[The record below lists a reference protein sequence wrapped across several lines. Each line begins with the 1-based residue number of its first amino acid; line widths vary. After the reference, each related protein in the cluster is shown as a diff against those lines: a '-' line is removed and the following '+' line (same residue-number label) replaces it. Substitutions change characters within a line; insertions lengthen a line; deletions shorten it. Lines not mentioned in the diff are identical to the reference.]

1 MPEYPVA
8 QLPPQDP
15 SDYPYIKIG
24 VSASVDGARELQ
36 NSALSSPVPSSLG
49 QPLGGPGGYPWGVPA
64 PGEHVPF
71 APAVPVHPSGFLWD
85 NPVLILERRRS
96 TNRGVAISCGIIELI
111 TVIIALIINVALFL
125 PTVLTE
131 PHPSVLMGVVIL
143 MMVAGPFL
151 VGVGWI
157 VSFVLALV
165 ACIQA
170 HASSDRIQPGG
181 WAEAKMPTAAQ
192 LAASIVMGLP
202 TVVMYVALYK
212 YASVET
218 DALSDTAFVPLI
230 VICMAVQV
238 MLVLA
243 CILLLRKSAALR
255 AVVTAPKTGEWVQ

>member
-1 MPEYPVA
+1 MA

-36 NSALSSPVPSSLG
+36 NSALSSPVPSNLG

-111 TVIIALIINVALFL
+111 TVIIALIINVTLFL

-143 MMVAGPFL
+143 MMVAARFL
-151 VGVGWI
+151 WASAGSSA
-157 VSFVLALV
+157 SFWPSSP
-165 ACIQA
+165 
-170 HASSDRIQPGG
+170 ASRL
-181 WAEAKMPTAAQ
+181 MH
-192 LAASIVMGLP
+192 
-202 TVVMYVALYK
+202 
-212 YASVET
+212 
-218 DALSDTAFVPLI
+218 PLTG
-230 VICMAVQV
+230 
-238 MLVLA
+238 
-243 CILLLRKSAALR
+243 SSR
-255 AVVTAPKTGEWVQ
+255 AVGPRLRCRQRRS

>member
-36 NSALSSPVPSSLG
+36 NSALSSPVPSGLG
-49 QPLGGPGGYPWGVPA
+49 QPPGGPGGSPWGVPA

-71 APAVPVHPSGFLWD
+71 APAVPVQPPGFLWD
-85 NPVLILERRRS
+85 NPVLILERRRF
-96 TNRGVAISCGIIELI
+96 TNRGVAVSCGIIELI

-125 PTVLTE
+125 PTVLME

-143 MMVAGPFL
+143 MMMAGPFL

-218 DALSDTAFVPLI
+218 DTLSDTAFVPLI

-255 AVVTAPKTGEWVQ
+255 AVVTAPQTGEWVQ

>member
-1 MPEYPVA
+1 M
-8 QLPPQDP
+8 
-15 SDYPYIKIG
+15 
-24 VSASVDGARELQ
+24 
-36 NSALSSPVPSSLG
+36 
-49 QPLGGPGGYPWGVPA
+49 
-64 PGEHVPF
+64 
-71 APAVPVHPSGFLWD
+71 
-85 NPVLILERRRS
+85 
-96 TNRGVAISCGIIELI
+96 
-111 TVIIALIINVALFL
+111 IIALIINVAFFL
-125 PTVLTE
+125 PTVLME

-143 MMVAGPFL
+143 MMMAGPFL

-218 DALSDTAFVPLI
+218 DTLSDTAFVPLI

-255 AVVTAPKTGEWVQ
+255 AVVTAPQTGEWVQ